1 VVIIVSPQNKN
12 HHRKVFMS
20 QQSANPKYTP
30 LDIWPLFQDYLSVA
44 VIAGFLAK
52 LSQRFY
58 KRLYDPMVVV
68 WGFLFQ
74 RLNSDHTC
82 DAFVSY
88 LNRIR
93 SCGMACSRTMSEST
107 AAYCKARQRLP
118 LVLAQQ
124 ILQHT
129 AQVQSIH
136 SPSALLWHARP
147 TFLLDG
153 STLRLK
159 AEQELI
165 DHYGRPSGRL
175 GTSHW
180 PVMRIVGAF
189 DVWSGALRAIAEG
202 AYVQSEVALAASL
215 FVQLPAGSVVVA
227 DQLFGIYRILQEL
240 VAAQLDVVVRI
251 QAHHLGRWNQPRLQV
266 GEDRQVSWSPSR
278 NDRIAAHL
286 PTPTVAGRLLYV
298 RVIRAG
304 FRPLDV
310 YLFTTLI
317 QTELFPFEDIARL
330 YACRYQ
336 VELDLRHVKTTLK
349 MEALDGKSLDIVR
362 KELCFGL
369 AAYNLVRAWMAKA
382 AQRTGCSPLTL
393 SFAYCWRR
401 ITDTAHCL
409 ALGLIDCLSPSNEAW
424 NDTLLFC
431 LAKCRL
437 PHRHKQ
443 RYEPRAIR
451 VKPQPYPFLKGSRNI
466 AREHLLLQLMKC

>member
-1 VVIIVSPQNKN
+1 MP
-12 HHRKVFMS
+12 

-30 LDIWPLFQDYLSVA
+30 FDIWPLFQDYLPVA

-68 WGFLFQ
+68 WGFFFQ

-93 SCGMACSRTMSEST
+93 SCGKASNRAMSEST

-118 LVLAQQ
+118 LILAKQ

-129 AQVQSIH
+129 AQVQSTYC
-136 SPSALLWHARP
+136 PSTSLWHARSA
-147 TFLLDG
+147 FLLDG

-159 AEQELI
+159 AEQELV

-189 DVWSGALRAIAEG
+189 DLWSGALRAVAEG
-202 AYVQSEVALAASL
+202 AYAQSEVALAASL
-215 FVQLPAGSVVVA
+215 FAQLPAGSVVVA

-251 QAHHLGRWNQPRLQV
+251 QARHLGRWNQLRLRV
-266 GEDRQVSWSPSR
+266 GEDRQVSWNPSS
-278 NDRIAAHL
+278 NDRTAAHL
-286 PTPTVAGRLLYV
+286 PTPTVTGRLLYV

-317 QTELFPFEDIARL
+317 QAELFPFEDIARL

-349 MEALDGKSLDIVR
+349 MEVLDGKSLDIVR
-362 KELCFGL
+362 KELYFGL

-393 SFAYCWRR
+393 SFAHCWRR
-401 ITDTAHCL
+401 ITHTAHCL
-409 ALGLIDCLSPSNEAW
+409 SLGLLVYLTPSDEAW
-424 NDTLLFC
+424 NDALISC
-431 LAKCRL
+431 LARCRL
-437 PHRHKQ
+437 PKRSKH

-451 VKPQPYPFLKGSRNI
+451 VKPQPYPFLKGSREI
-466 AREHLLLQLMKC
+466 AREHLLLQWLEC